1 MASDHLSRSSSA
13 DAPKAFGARQENSLI
28 LRQSPRWMQVF
39 ALLLALISGSAL
51 IAGFIIRIDEVVS
64 ATGQL
69 ESTGGRVTVKSPVP
83 GKISRLLVRN
93 GERVKRGQLLLVMD
107 TTLANERIG
116 QSERLIALEKEGL
129 DRQVASLEE
138 QLRLLDHQI
147 RTQNEITSN
156 YESLLNSGGISKI
169 QVLQQ
174 RDKVFQLETQRSTTR
189 VTIERTRI
197 EAQKRIREL
206 ETQAKEALVQRRYQN
221 LIAPSDGIV
230 FDLRVQDA
238 GVVEGGEVVLTL
250 IPQQGLTANVNVS
263 NKDIGFIKVGQKAT
277 VRVDAFPAN
286 RYGELNGKVSL
297 IGADALPPDE
307 ISNTYR
313 FPIKISL
320 DKNYLQA
327 DNLKIPLSSG
337 MSISSNLRIRDKP
350 LITLVSDL
358 LAGQF
363 DSIKSLRQ

>member
-1 MASDHLSRSSSA
+1 MASAHRSEGSGSSA
-13 DAPKAFGARQENSLI
+13 AFGARQENSLI
-28 LRQSPRWMQVF
+28 LRQSPRWVQVF
-39 ALLLALISGSAL
+39 ALLLALIGGSA
-51 IAGFIIRIDEVVS
+51 IAAGFIIRIDEVVT

-69 ESTGGRVTVKSPVP
+69 ESAGGRVTVKSPVG
-83 GKISRLLVRN
+83 GKIARLLVRN
-93 GERVKRGQLLLVMD
+93 GERIKKGQLLLVMD
-107 TTLANERIG
+107 TVIANERIG
-116 QSERLIALEKEGL
+116 ESARLIALEKEGL
-129 DRQVASLEE
+129 ERQVASLQE
-138 QLRLLDHQI
+138 QLKLLDHQI

-206 ETQAKEALVQRRYQN
+206 ETQAKEAVVQRRYQN

-230 FDLRVQDA
+230 FDLRAQDD
-238 GVVEGGEVVLTL
+238 GVLEAGEVVLTL
-250 IPQQGLTANVNVS
+250 IPQTGLTANVNVS
-263 NKDIGFIKVGQKAT
+263 NKDIGFIKVGQRAT

-286 RYGELNGKVSL
+286 RYGELSGKVSL
-297 IGADALPPDE
+297 VGADALPPDE
-307 ISNTYR
+307 TSNTYR
-313 FPIKISL
+313 FPIKITL
-320 DKNYLQA
+320 ENDFLKA
-327 DNLKIPLSSG
+327 DNVKIPLSSG
-337 MSISSNLRIRDKP
+337 MSISSNLRIRDKR
-350 LITLVSDL
+350 LITVVSDL